1 MDYSVP
7 GFIRI
12 TDIDDLNHLASPTD
26 NIRNNQEIFL
36 RRDGVMI
43 YVGPYREVKRAAG
56 MGGSS
61 IAGIDGT
68 YYGEISDPTINENLF
83 IADNR
88 PRLPPPPGQRNIPTL
103 LTLAKQSLSSDD
115 YDELRQKRLQGEELN
130 EIGFAFP
137 PPNKI
142 TYSDGSNQN
151 AGDSKHRRSCSKKFR
166 SRKHRSRKHRSRKHR
181 SRKHRSRR
189 VRHR

>member
-12 TDIDDLNHLASPTD
+12 TENDDLNHLASPTD

-43 YVGPYREVKRAAG
+43 YVGPYREVKRVAG

-61 IAGIDGT
+61 IVGIDGT
-68 YYGEISDPTINENLF
+68 YYGEISDLAINENLF

-103 LTLAKQSLSSDD
+103 QTLAKQALYTDVYKGLEADNFPMSPGKLS
-115 YDELRQKRLQGEELN
+115 
-130 EIGFAFP
+130 
-137 PPNKI
+137 
-142 TYSDGSNQN
+142 YSDGSNQN
-151 AGDSKHRRSCSKKFR
+151 AGNFRHRKSRSKKYRSKKSRSKKSRSKKSRSKKYR
-166 SRKHRSRKHRSRKHR
+166 SR
-181 SRKHRSRR
+181 
-189 VRHR
+189 

>member
-61 IAGIDGT
+61 IVGIDGT
-68 YYGEISDPTINENLF
+68 YYGEISDQAINENLF
-83 IADNR
+83 ISDNR

-115 YDELRQKRLQGEELN
+115 YEELRQKRLQGDESSV
-130 EIGFAFP
+130 IGFAFP
-137 PPNKI
+137 PPDKI

-151 AGDSKHRRSCSKKFR
+151 AGDSKHRKSRSKKYRSKKNR
-166 SRKHRSRKHRSRKHR
+166 SRKSRSRKSRSKK
-181 SRKHRSRR
+181 SRSRR
-189 VRHR
+189 VRRR